1 LTDNGWEVVPE
12 ALEVLLHEA
21 SRAGKPLMIT
31 ENGIADAADRLRPR
45 FIEAHLAAIERSR
58 VPVHG
63 YLHWSLLDNYEWLD
77 GFGPKFGLYEVD
89 RATMERRPR
98 PSVDAFRS
106 AGARFLA
113 SR

>member
-1 LTDNGWEVVPE
+1 
-12 ALEVLLHEA
+12 
-21 SRAGKPLMIT
+21 
-31 ENGIADAADRLRPR
+31 
-45 FIEAHLAAIERSR
+45 
-58 VPVHG
+58 
-63 YLHWSLLDNYEWLD
+63 LHWSLLDNYEWLD